1 MRHTKE
7 IFQRLSRGQFISS
20 NSVDRDIQVLYNDI
34 EENRQEYYDYFS
46 QIDFKLMGET
56 AISISAVMRQGRLLR
71 ISSSPCSNG

>member
-20 NSVDRDIQVLYNDI
+20 NSVDRDIQVLYNDL

-46 QIDFKLMGET
+46 QID
-56 AISISAVMRQGRLLR
+56 
-71 ISSSPCSNG
+71 SN